1 MGTCLQVI
9 HHGSNTLLERKAV
22 KKTETAR
29 FPAVRGGATKPRG
42 EPAPAQMTG
51 PREAGKPSWRGRLR
65 RPQAGEETRFCV
77 GVASD
82 RVAGRRTELMS
93 AEVMQT
99 RSSRRRP
106 GTGDE
111 PTGTGRA
118 EASGGAGGPPLG
130 PSGAWGWLFLTS
142 NNPGLRGPAARGPR
156 PRCVAL
162 GGTAPAWDLVSPH
175 LTTALR
181 GVALWLLGCGRQRA
195 AQPLSRG
202 PKRDGR
208 RARRGGGGPRLSAA
222 AEPGLRRNSV
232 ALWPPGS

>member
-1 MGTCLQVI
+1 
-9 HHGSNTLLERKAV
+9 
-22 KKTETAR
+22 
-29 FPAVRGGATKPRG
+29 
-42 EPAPAQMTG
+42 
-51 PREAGKPSWRGRLR
+51 
-65 RPQAGEETRFCV
+65 
-77 GVASD
+77 
-82 RVAGRRTELMS
+82 MS
-93 AEVMQT
+93 AEVRQT

-162 GGTAPAWDLVSPH
+162 GGTAPAWDLVSPP
-175 LTTALR
+175 LTMALR

-208 RARRGGGGPRLSAA
+208 GARRGGGGPRLSAA
-222 AEPGLRRNSV
+222 AEPDSLRRRSPASGVTRSRFGLRVPDAR
-232 ALWPPGS
+232 PPEPRVLVCLARRGGTRRAGARRPRTIGRV